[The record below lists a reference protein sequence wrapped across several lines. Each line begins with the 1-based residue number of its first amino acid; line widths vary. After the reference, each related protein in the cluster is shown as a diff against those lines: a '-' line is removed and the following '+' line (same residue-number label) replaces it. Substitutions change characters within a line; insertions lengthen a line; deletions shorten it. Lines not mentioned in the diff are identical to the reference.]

1 MALIV
6 QKFGGSSL
14 ANIVRIKKVA
24 QTIAQQKKLG
34 DQIVV
39 VVSAMGDETD
49 QLLNLAYEISKT
61 PTKRELDMLL
71 TAGERKSQALLSI
84 ALQELGCPATSFTGS
99 QIGIIT
105 DENHT
110 DARIMRIK
118 GFRLQEALNC
128 DKIPIVA
135 GFQGVS
141 IKREITTLGRG
152 GSDTSAVAL
161 AVRLGADCCELY
173 KDVPGI
179 FTEDP
184 KEFPGVKRVPEITY
198 EEMSELATAGSKVLH
213 PRACALAAKYNLRL
227 VIKPAPHL
235 TQKKPE
241 GTIVKPPKSDN
252 ITTKEHRLLCP
263 MPRRTKNLEKPVVRA
278 ITHSRN
284 LNRFTLLAVPQTKGL
299 AQAVSQL
306 AQAKIPFVFFA
317 HGVPI
322 QHHFDLSF
330 IIPAQAQRKAKAIFA
345 KIKTKLKAKG
355 LLIQKNLGSVSLV
368 GAGIGSDSE
377 IIAVLFKTLQKI
389 GVHIDAFSTAESK
402 ITCYF
407 HQKHLKVA
415 IQNLLDRFHLYE
427 KPRKTK

>member
-14 ANIVRIKKVA
+14 ANTARIKKVA
-24 QTIAQQKKLG
+24 QIIAARKKLG

-49 QLLNLAYEISKT
+49 QLINLAYKISEK

-84 ALQELGCPATSFTGS
+84 ALQELGCPACSFTGS

-110 DARIMRIK
+110 NARIMRIK
-118 GFRLQEALNC
+118 GFRLQEALIS

-152 GSDTSAVAL
+152 GSDVTAVAL
-161 AVRLGADCCELY
+161 AAALNADCCELY
-173 KDVPGI
+173 KDVFGI

-184 KEFPGVKRVPEITY
+184 NQFALVRIIPEMTY
-198 EEMSELATAGSKVLH
+198 DEMSELAASGSKVLH
-213 PRACALAAKYNLRL
+213 PRACAIAAKYNLRL
-227 VIKPAPHL
+227 AIKPAPHL
-235 TQKKPE
+235 TKKKRSFLINGA
-241 GTIVKPPKSDN
+241 GTIVKAPKYEFTHN
-252 ITTKEHRLLCP
+252 QQKLK
-263 MPRRTKNLEKPVVRA
+263 RRVAIEKPLVRA
-278 ITHSRN
+278 ITHSKN
-284 LNRFTLLAVPQTKGL
+284 LNRFTLLSVPQTKGL
-299 AQAVSQL
+299 VQAISQL

-322 QHHFDLSF
+322 RNRFDLSF
-330 IIPAQAQRKAKAIFA
+330 IIPASTKKSAEQILTR
-345 KIKTKLKAKG
+345 IKTRLKAEA

-368 GAGIGSDSE
+368 GIGIGSDSK
-377 IIAVLFKTLQKI
+377 IIAILFKSLERL

-407 HQKHLKVA
+407 DQKHLKIA
-415 IQNLLDRFHLYE
+415 IPHLLNRFRLC
-427 KPRKTK
+427 KNSKKSK